1 MKVRL
6 GEDFAFP
13 EGWALTLSLR
23 KRDAFWPFPVHWDFP
38 YLVFPAVDPSW
49 GKIIQVL
56 ALT

>member
-49 GKIIQVL
+49 EK
-56 ALT
+56 